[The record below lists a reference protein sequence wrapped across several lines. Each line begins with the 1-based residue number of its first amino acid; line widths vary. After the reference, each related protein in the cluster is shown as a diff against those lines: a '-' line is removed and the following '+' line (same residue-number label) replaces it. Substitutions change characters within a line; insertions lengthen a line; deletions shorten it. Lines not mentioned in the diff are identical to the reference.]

1 MAGKA
6 RVVFRLSTGRG
17 AIPVKQAKVT
27 VTEENEKVIATVYT
41 NDVGKTEVLMLD
53 APSKELAG
61 TPFAATIPYSICH
74 ASIEAEGFIPIQVRG
89 IQLFD
94 EMLSIEQIQMV
105 PLPISKGSKVN
116 VYDIPEHILR
126 QDDGKRMEY
135 SSVGRENRKGRSY
148 VHIPTHITVHLG
160 KPEDSA
166 VNMTVSFLDY
176 IKNVASSE
184 LYPTWPQAALEANI
198 YAQITFTLHRLY
210 TGWYS
215 ENGYDFD
222 ITNQVEYDQAFTPG
236 RNIYSRISQIVDR
249 VLAWYIRQMDKEGP
263 YFTNYGNGG
272 KSMCTG
278 LSKWGTVSLAEQGYA
293 PSEIL
298 QYYYGEQMEL
308 MEANL
313 VEPVNSPFPGFVLE
327 RGSISPSVETIEKK
341 LNCIHRYFAPIP
353 MIIDVDYRFTSETER
368 AVLEFQKVFELER
381 TGKVNEGT
389 WNRIA
394 CVNTAILK
402 LYEMDHDGEMQP
414 IPCNPPTILLRFG
427 SRGIYVRLVQYFIK
441 VISCFYEEIRT
452 VDIDGIFGKGT
463 AAAVLDVQHHF
474 DLGPDGIVGPLTWDQ
489 LYNVY
494 LGIATTIGIII
505 PYPGYLVRRGIRGDN
520 VYLMQEYLKLIS
532 TRVNIPDLDLDGIF
546 GPGTEASV
554 MAFQELFG
562 LDVDGIIGK
571 NTWDRIV
578 DVRRMI

>member
-27 VTEENEKVIATVYT
+27 VTDEKENVVATVYT
-41 NDVGKTEVLMLD
+41 NDVGRTEVLMLD
-53 APSKELAG
+53 APSRELTA
-61 TPFAATIPYSICH
+61 TPFATTKPYNICH
-74 ASIEAEGFIPIQVRG
+74 ASIDAEGFNQVRVRG

-94 EMLSIEQIQMV
+94 GMLSIEPIQMV
-105 PLPISKGSKVN
+105 PLPISKGSKGN
-116 VYDIPEHILR
+116 VYDIPEHILQ
-126 QDDGKRMEY
+126 QDDSKRMEY
-135 SSVGRENRKGRSY
+135 SSVGREHRKGRSY
-148 VHIPTHITVHLG
+148 VHIPTYITVHLG
-160 KPEDSA
+160 KPEECA
-166 VNMTVSFLDY
+166 VDMTVSFLDY

-184 LYPTWPQAALEANI
+184 LYPTWPHAALEANI

-210 TGWYS
+210 TEWYS
-215 ENGYDFD
+215 GHGYDFD
-222 ITNQVEYDQAFTPG
+222 LTNQVAYDQAFIPG
-236 RNIYSRISQIVDR
+236 RNIYRRISQIVDR
-249 VLAWYIRQMDKEGP
+249 VLAWYIRQMDTTSP

-278 LSKWGTVSLAEQGYA
+278 LSKWGTVSLAEQGYSA
-293 PSEIL
+293 LEIL
-298 QYYYGEQMEL
+298 RYYYGDQMEL
-308 MEANL
+308 VETNL
-313 VEPVNSPFPGFVLE
+313 VEPVSCPFPGFVLE

-341 LNCIHRYFAPIP
+341 LNCIHRYFAQIP
-353 MIIDVDYRFTSETER
+353 MILDVDYRFTSETER
-368 AVLEFQKVFELER
+368 AVLEFQKVFDLEC
-381 TGKVNEGT
+381 TGKVKEGT

-414 IPCNPPTILLRFG
+414 IPCNPPRILLRFG

-452 VDIDGIFGKGT
+452 VTIDGIFGKRT

-489 LYNVY
+489 LYNAY
-494 LGIATTIGIII
+494 LGIAITIGIII